1 MQLLHIDSSIL
12 GDHSVSRTLS
22 REIVE
27 AQLRKNPGLKVVY
40 RDLAAHPLGH
50 ITGLHMALGQGK
62 PVDVS
67 PALQQDFNAG
77 VAALDE
83 LLASDLLVIGAPMY
97 NFTVP
102 TQLKAWIDRIAVAG
116 KTFKYGPNGAEGLL
130 GGKRVIIASS
140 RGGLYGLGSPSAT
153 LDHQETYLSSVFQF
167 VGIKDVQFIRAEG
180 VGKSDYRAKAIESA
194 KATIATLA

>member
-67 PALQQDFNAG
+67 PRC
-77 VAALDE
+77 
-83 LLASDLLVIGAPMY
+83 S
-97 NFTVP
+97 
-102 TQLKAWIDRIAVAG
+102 RISTPVLPHW
-116 KTFKYGPNGAEGLL
+116 TSCW
-130 GGKRVIIASS
+130 RQTSS
-140 RGGLYGLGSPSAT
+140 
-153 LDHQETYLSSVFQF
+153 
-167 VGIKDVQFIRAEG
+167 
-180 VGKSDYRAKAIESA
+180 
-194 KATIATLA
+194 